1 VVATVKRIGRD
12 KLRLRLGSEEIA
24 LLRSLPDQLRS
35 VLADA
40 GAPPDA
46 STALFG
52 DLIPGIDDPSADLDP
67 WDPRRDAPVDPE
79 DPDDP
84 RFGPA
89 AVSGGSPDRPRG
101 SEDRPGESGDRPGES
116 GDRPRVP
123 VDPVLERLFP
133 RAYLEPE
140 DSERDADY
148 HQLMRNDLLEA
159 KLANLDVI
167 TRTLDRG
174 TVSLRRWT
182 VDLTEDEA
190 GAWLG
195 ALNDLRLALGVRLGI
210 TEDFEGDVDPAD
222 PQAPA
227 LHVLS
232 YLGWLEENLLEAL
245 TSG

>member
-1 VVATVKRIGRD
+1 MVATVKRVGRD
-12 KLRLRLGSEEIA
+12 RLRVRLSGEEMA

-35 VLADA
+35 VLAGA
-40 GAPPDA
+40 GTPDA
-46 STALFG
+46 MTERFG
-52 DLIPGIDDPSADLDP
+52 DLLPDADDPSTVLDP
-67 WDPRRDAPVDPE
+67 WGRRDAPAADV
-79 DPDDP
+79 DP
-84 RFGPA
+84 RFGSPA
-89 AVSGGSPDRPRG
+89 GPAGGPAGPGGAEGRPDEAGERP
-101 SEDRPGESGDRPGES
+101 DA
-116 GDRPRVP
+116 P

-140 DSERDADY
+140 DVERDAEY
-148 HQLMRNDLLEA
+148 HRLMRNDLLES

-167 TRTLDRG
+167 TKTLDRG

-182 VDLTEDEA
+182 VDLTEEEA

-210 TEDFEGDVDPAD
+210 TEDFEGDVDPSD